1 MTAQKGLLINL
12 LRFYPMKF
20 RTLLITLFLNFFVL
34 SASAI
39 SADLWH
45 LLDDETGNTLGYV
58 NKDESN
64 TTFYSSAWK
73 VRPLE
78 NTESNQGMEFS
89 YYASGNL
96 KIVVHLSSLA
106 DHPEGYW
113 VLVHPQARTQ
123 KSFRSERIEVS
134 RDWSPWK
141 ILRERDNEVVDVFG
155 AMKSKADNLSREEF
169 QDYWIKSVE
178 PDYYAVFCLLLYKS
192 KNFKFTLEERLEKAG
207 LIYDSLKAAP
217 KVDLPAI
224 YNQVLSDINKK
235 YAWFKMEK
243 GVLFFPSLDN
253 PRVTQLTLEK
263 LVPRLVLNTSSI
275 LDNYNPEKF
284 KNYLALSLMYDY
296 FQQNTSLG
304 GGSGVEDYILTSV
317 SLKLVADLG
326 YGKPDDY
333 LFLNNEGELEGIKER
348 YHTIRKNFMK
358 ETKGGQAWR
367 RAKDDKLSEYYY
379 LGYQFGGLLLEVY
392 KPEDLRSYRNMD
404 AIKRS
409 FSNFLKYDDSKVKQL
424 PLK

>member
-1 MTAQKGLLINL
+1 
-12 LRFYPMKF
+12 MKF
-20 RTLLITLFLNFFVL
+20 RNVLITIFLNFFVL
-34 SASAI
+34 STAAI

-45 LLDDETGNTLGYV
+45 LLDEETGNTLGYV
-58 NKDESN
+58 HKDGSD

-73 VRPLE
+73 VRPLDAA
-78 NTESNQGMEFS
+78 ESDKGMEFS

-96 KIVVHLSSLA
+96 KIVVHLTSLN
-106 DHPEGYW
+106 DQPEGYW
-113 VLVHPQARTQ
+113 VLVHPQARTR
-123 KSFRSERIEVS
+123 KNFRSERIEVP

-155 AMKSKADNLSREEF
+155 ALKGKADTLSREEF

-178 PDYYAVFCLLLYKS
+178 PDYYAVFCLLLYKT
-192 KNFKFTLEERLEKAG
+192 KDFKFSLAERNDKAG

-217 KVDLPAI
+217 KVDLAAT
-224 YNQVLSDINKK
+224 YTQVLSDINKK
-235 YAWFKMEK
+235 YPWFKMEK

-275 LDNYNPEKF
+275 LDNYNPERF
-284 KNYLALSLMYDY
+284 KNYLAQSIMYDY

-326 YGKPDDY
+326 YGTPADF
-333 LFLNNEGELEGIKER
+333 LFLSNEGALAGIKER

-424 PLK
+424 PLQ